1 MRKYSWQFSG
11 SYGDAQKVGEELEV
25 IESLGEI
32 SNKNVL
38 EYAKNNKD
46 SELYK
51 CFEWDN
57 TKASE
62 KYRMIQATQIISSI
76 SFVIEEEEPPK
87 KQKIYYSIKSEKQ
100 EARRFKNIKDILED
114 DEEYKALLNKAK
126 NELEKCTNNYN
137 DLIKKEDLKEI
148 IFDIYREI

>member
-1 MRKYSWQFSG
+1 
-11 SYGDAQKVGEELEV
+11 
-25 IESLGEI
+25 
-32 SNKNVL
+32 
-38 EYAKNNKD
+38 
-46 SELYK
+46 
-51 CFEWDN
+51 
-57 TKASE
+57 
-62 KYRMIQATQIISSI
+62 MIQATQIISSI